1 MEKIRLLINTMA
13 KMFCLLALLAGVNI
27 AAQAQHVSLSI
38 SSVTIGQGQEVALPV
53 VLANGDTEICGGQF
67 TVTLPQGIE
76 VKDVVLNTARSN
88 GHVLEYKANSSE
100 NRFMVLFYAQPTAP
114 LAGAG
119 ELCTLMLSARSDAPS
134 GTFPVTLSDVRLAS
148 DATTQ
153 INATATDGTV
163 TILSQYNVIV
173 SATEGGTVQGGGLF
187 NAGTMVTLTATANEG
202 YRFEQWSDGSTSN
215 PYTFEAKA
223 DVNVTAKFVPEHYI
237 VTYMIDGAIYKTE
250 EVAYGSEIP
259 VPDVP
264 EKEGHTFSG
273 WSEVPETM
281 PAKDVTVTGSYKT
294 NIYKVTYILDGEV
307 FKVEEVA
314 YGTVVPTPEVPA
326 KEGYNFSGWGEV
338 PETMPAKDI
347 TLTGSYTINKDLKYN
362 LIYMVDGIEYKRV
375 TFSFGDVIVLEDEP
389 VKEGYTFSGWSEVP
403 ETMPMH
409 DVTVTGSFTANS
421 YTLTYMLDGE
431 VFRTETVVF
440 GTAITEP
447 EVPVKEGYTFS
458 GWSEMPETMPAKDV
472 TVIGSYTINSYTLT
486 YMVDGDI
493 YKTYELEY
501 GASITAE
508 TEPTKEGHTFSGWSE
523 VPEKMPARN
532 VTVTGSFAI
541 NSYTLTYMVDGDIY
555 KTYELEYGA
564 SITAEA
570 EPTKEGYTF
579 SGWSEVPETMPA
591 EDVTVTGTY
600 IVNVYKAIYILD
612 GEIFKTENVAYG
624 NEIPLPEVPEKDG
637 YIFTGWENVPETMPA
652 YDIVLM
658 GKYEKADGVDSPS
671 ADQIV
676 KVTYFSVTGKAS
688 QTPYKGMNIVK
699 MEYTNGTV
707 RVIKQLME

>member
-1 MEKIRLLINTMA
+1 M
-13 KMFCLLALLAGVNI
+13 
-27 AAQAQHVSLSI
+27 
-38 SSVTIGQGQEVALPV
+38 
-53 VLANGDTEICGGQF
+53 
-67 TVTLPQGIE
+67 
-76 VKDVVLNTARSN
+76 
-88 GHVLEYKANSSE
+88 
-100 NRFMVLFYAQPTAP
+100 
-114 LAGAG
+114 
-119 ELCTLMLSARSDAPS
+119 
-134 GTFPVTLSDVRLAS
+134 
-148 DATTQ
+148 
-153 INATATDGTV
+153 
-163 TILSQYNVIV
+163 
-173 SATEGGTVQGGGLF
+173 
-187 NAGTMVTLTATANEG
+187 
-202 YRFEQWSDGSTSN
+202 
-215 PYTFEAKA
+215 
-223 DVNVTAKFVPEHYI
+223 
-237 VTYMIDGAIYKTE
+237 
-250 EVAYGSEIP
+250 
-259 VPDVP
+259 
-264 EKEGHTFSG
+264 
-273 WSEVPETM
+273 
-281 PAKDVTVTGSYKT
+281 
-294 NIYKVTYILDGEV
+294 
-307 FKVEEVA
+307 
-314 YGTVVPTPEVPA
+314 
-326 KEGYNFSGWGEV
+326 
-338 PETMPAKDI
+338 
-347 TLTGSYTINKDLKYN
+347 TGSYTINKDLKYN

-389 VKEGYTFSGWSEVP
+389 VKEGHTFSGWSEVP

-421 YTLTYMLDGE
+421 YTLIYMLDGE
-431 VFRTETVVF
+431 AFRTETVVF

>member
-1 MEKIRLLINTMA
+1 
-13 KMFCLLALLAGVNI
+13 
-27 AAQAQHVSLSI
+27 
-38 SSVTIGQGQEVALPV
+38 
-53 VLANGDTEICGGQF
+53 
-67 TVTLPQGIE
+67 
-76 VKDVVLNTARSN
+76 
-88 GHVLEYKANSSE
+88 
-100 NRFMVLFYAQPTAP
+100 
-114 LAGAG
+114 
-119 ELCTLMLSARSDAPS
+119 
-134 GTFPVTLSDVRLAS
+134 
-148 DATTQ
+148 
-153 INATATDGTV
+153 
-163 TILSQYNVIV
+163 
-173 SATEGGTVQGGGLF
+173 
-187 NAGTMVTLTATANEG
+187 
-202 YRFEQWSDGSTSN
+202 
-215 PYTFEAKA
+215 
-223 DVNVTAKFVPEHYI
+223 
-237 VTYMIDGAIYKTE
+237 
-250 EVAYGSEIP
+250 
-259 VPDVP
+259 
-264 EKEGHTFSG
+264 
-273 WSEVPETM
+273 M

-389 VKEGYTFSGWSEVP
+389 VKEGHTFSGWSEVP

-458 GWSEMPETMPAKDV
+458 GWSEMPETMLAKDV

-508 TEPTKEGHTFSGWSE
+508 AEPTKEGH
-523 VPEKMPARN
+523 
-532 VTVTGSFAI
+532 
-541 NSYTLTYMVDGDIY
+541 
-555 KTYELEYGA
+555 
-564 SITAEA
+564 
-570 EPTKEGYTF
+570 TF

-671 ADQIV
+671 VDQIV

>member
-1 MEKIRLLINTMA
+1 
-13 KMFCLLALLAGVNI
+13 
-27 AAQAQHVSLSI
+27 
-38 SSVTIGQGQEVALPV
+38 
-53 VLANGDTEICGGQF
+53 
-67 TVTLPQGIE
+67 
-76 VKDVVLNTARSN
+76 
-88 GHVLEYKANSSE
+88 
-100 NRFMVLFYAQPTAP
+100 
-114 LAGAG
+114 
-119 ELCTLMLSARSDAPS
+119 
-134 GTFPVTLSDVRLAS
+134 
-148 DATTQ
+148 
-153 INATATDGTV
+153 
-163 TILSQYNVIV
+163 
-173 SATEGGTVQGGGLF
+173 
-187 NAGTMVTLTATANEG
+187 
-202 YRFEQWSDGSTSN
+202 
-215 PYTFEAKA
+215 
-223 DVNVTAKFVPEHYI
+223 
-237 VTYMIDGAIYKTE
+237 
-250 EVAYGSEIP
+250 
-259 VPDVP
+259 
-264 EKEGHTFSG
+264 
-273 WSEVPETM
+273 
-281 PAKDVTVTGSYKT
+281 
-294 NIYKVTYILDGEV
+294 
-307 FKVEEVA
+307 
-314 YGTVVPTPEVPA
+314 
-326 KEGYNFSGWGEV
+326 
-338 PETMPAKDI
+338 
-347 TLTGSYTINKDLKYN
+347 
-362 LIYMVDGIEYKRV
+362 MVDGIEYKRV
-375 TFSFGDVIVLEDEP
+375 TFSFGDVIVLEDGP

-421 YTLTYMLDGE
+421 YTLIYMLDGE
-431 VFRTETVVF
+431 AFRTETVVF

-447 EVPVKEGYTFS
+447 EVPVKEDYTFS
-458 GWSEMPETMPAKDV
+458 GWSEMPEPMPAKDV

-508 TEPTKEGHTFSGWSE
+508 AEPTKEGHTFSGWSE
-523 VPEKMPARN
+523 VPE
-532 VTVTGSFAI
+532 TI
-541 NSYTLTYMVDGDIY
+541 
-555 KTYELEYGA
+555 
-564 SITAEA
+564 
-570 EPTKEGYTF
+570 
-579 SGWSEVPETMPA
+579 PA

>member
-1 MEKIRLLINTMA
+1 M
-13 KMFCLLALLAGVNI
+13 
-27 AAQAQHVSLSI
+27 
-38 SSVTIGQGQEVALPV
+38 
-53 VLANGDTEICGGQF
+53 
-67 TVTLPQGIE
+67 
-76 VKDVVLNTARSN
+76 
-88 GHVLEYKANSSE
+88 
-100 NRFMVLFYAQPTAP
+100 
-114 LAGAG
+114 
-119 ELCTLMLSARSDAPS
+119 
-134 GTFPVTLSDVRLAS
+134 
-148 DATTQ
+148 
-153 INATATDGTV
+153 
-163 TILSQYNVIV
+163 
-173 SATEGGTVQGGGLF
+173 
-187 NAGTMVTLTATANEG
+187 
-202 YRFEQWSDGSTSN
+202 
-215 PYTFEAKA
+215 
-223 DVNVTAKFVPEHYI
+223 
-237 VTYMIDGAIYKTE
+237 
-250 EVAYGSEIP
+250 
-259 VPDVP
+259 
-264 EKEGHTFSG
+264 
-273 WSEVPETM
+273 
-281 PAKDVTVTGSYKT
+281 
-294 NIYKVTYILDGEV
+294 
-307 FKVEEVA
+307 
-314 YGTVVPTPEVPA
+314 
-326 KEGYNFSGWGEV
+326 
-338 PETMPAKDI
+338 
-347 TLTGSYTINKDLKYN
+347 TGSYTINKDLKYN

-389 VKEGYTFSGWSEVP
+389 VKEGHTFSGWSEVP

-508 TEPTKEGHTFSGWSE
+508 AEPTKEGH
-523 VPEKMPARN
+523 
-532 VTVTGSFAI
+532 
-541 NSYTLTYMVDGDIY
+541 
-555 KTYELEYGA
+555 
-564 SITAEA
+564 
-570 EPTKEGYTF
+570 TF